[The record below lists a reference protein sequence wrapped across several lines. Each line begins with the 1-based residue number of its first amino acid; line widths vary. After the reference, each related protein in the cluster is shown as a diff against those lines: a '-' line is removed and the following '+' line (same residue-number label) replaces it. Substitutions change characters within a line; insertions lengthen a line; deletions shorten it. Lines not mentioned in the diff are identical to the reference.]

1 LCGDKVESIE
11 IHIDT
16 SALDRA
22 FSSFPIEVEKEIRIG
37 LKESAN
43 EIISQARTELNSHF
57 KHGSGKAEQS
67 IQVDESKSTSK
78 SITVGL
84 NAATA
89 PYSVYLHQG
98 TGMYGEGKGEYFVEP
113 KTKKALHWVS
123 GGDSFFSKGH
133 YVKGIPAFPFL
144 HIAAN
149 KCKEKI
155 QSIMAERIGAAIRS
169 AGL

>member
-1 LCGDKVESIE
+1 MESIE
-11 IHIDT
+11 ILIDT

-22 FSSFPIEVEKEIRIG
+22 FSSFSSETEREIRIG

-43 EIISQARTELNSHF
+43 ELISQAKSELNSHF

-67 IQVDESKSTSK
+67 IQVDETKSTNT

-84 NAATA
+84 NSATA

-98 TGMYGEGKGEYFVEP
+98 TGIYGEGKGEYFVEP
-113 KTKKALHWVS
+113 KNKKALHWVS

-155 QSIMAERIGAAIRS
+155 QSIMSEHIATAIRS
-169 AGL
+169 GGA